1 MELSQPAN
9 NISNNEL
16 YGVIPYIAPEVLKRA
31 KSSKESDIYSMGMI
45 MWELTTGCKPF
56 ANVEHDH
63 RLMYEIIDGERP
75 EITNDTPKC
84 FANLMKKCLDSD
96 PSKRPS
102 ITEFCDYWYIWYHY
116 YQLDQAEKTR
126 LELINLGELGPK
138 FNEKPHPKAIYTSRP
153 LKSLITKC
161 SSFNTISTID
171 ISNGNNIDEF
181 LCTKRFNHINELI
194 DHIKNIEIYFN
205 PLDVYTF
212 INEKIDLKSIIKWI
226 PYTQLKNFKEIAR
239 GGFNTIYRAT
249 WSDDR
254 TRIDGKLGSRTVAI
268 KRFSHPQDFSKYFL
282 NEVIIFNG
290 KFRHRWTQFS

>member
-1 MELSQPAN
+1 MEKKNRNSFGNFKRVFIFKYINYTLYNLLIFLFFSFSFYRLESIHNANFIHRDLHSGNILLVKTDNSSYQCQIGGLELSQPAN
-9 NISNNEL
+9 DISNNEI
-16 YGVIPYIAPEVLKRA
+16 YGVIPYIAPEVLNGA

-181 LCTKRFNHINELI
+181 LCTKR
-194 DHIKNIEIYFN
+194 
-205 PLDVYTF
+205 
-212 INEKIDLKSIIKWI
+212 
-226 PYTQLKNFKEIAR
+226 
-239 GGFNTIYRAT
+239 
-249 WSDDR
+249 
-254 TRIDGKLGSRTVAI
+254 
-268 KRFSHPQDFSKYFL
+268 
-282 NEVIIFNG
+282 
-290 KFRHRWTQFS
+290 